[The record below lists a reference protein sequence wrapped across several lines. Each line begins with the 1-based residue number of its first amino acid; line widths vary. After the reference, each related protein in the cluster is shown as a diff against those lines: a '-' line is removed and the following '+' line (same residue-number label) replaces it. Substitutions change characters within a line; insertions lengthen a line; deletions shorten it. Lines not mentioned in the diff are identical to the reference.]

1 MTPSRNNA
9 LDPWKCDFSGPQTK
23 SSKDILTFNG
33 ILVKKI
39 LLTTSPNIST
49 VVITKRYNLG
59 TSKCVTPLFFNHM
72 QQIQAL

>member
-1 MTPSRNNA
+1 MTPSRSNA
-9 LDPWKCDFSGPQTK
+9 LDPWKCDFSGSQTK

-59 TSKCVTPLFFNHM
+59 TSTCITTLIFYNA
-72 QQIQAL
+72 QQSQTI